1 MPDRGGAGRRYVVG
15 VGGRRG
21 VAAADLDPLIDR
33 ALTLAGVPAK
43 DVAALATLD
52 RRAAEPGVR
61 DAAGRRGWPVVV
73 FPAAALDS
81 VPVRTPNPR
90 VRAAVGTAGV
100 AEAAALLA
108 AGPGAV
114 LVLPKMAGQSATVAV
129 ARAAC

>member
-1 MPDRGGAGRRYVVG
+1 MPGRYVVG

-21 VAAADLDPLIDR
+21 VAAADLDPLVDR
-33 ALTLAGVPAK
+33 ALSLAGVS
-43 DVAALATLD
+43 VREVTALATLD

-61 DAAGRRGWPVVV
+61 EVAGRRGWPVVA

-81 VPVRTPNPR
+81 VPVTTPDPR
-90 VRAAVGTAGV
+90 VRAAVGTAAV

-114 LVLPKMAGQSATVAV
+114 LVLPKTAARSATVAI
-129 ARAAC
+129 ARAA

>member
-1 MPDRGGAGRRYVVG
+1 MVG

-21 VAAADLDPLIDR
+21 VAAGGLDPLIESGL
-33 ALTLAGVPAK
+33 AAAGVPAR

-61 DAAGRRGWPVVV
+61 EVAARRGWTVVA

-81 VPVRTPNPR
+81 VPVPTPDPR

-114 LVLPKMAGQSATVAV
+114 LVVPKTAGRSATVAI
-129 ARAAC
+129 ARTA